1 MSQYTIN
8 PPANYNQ
15 DYLGISPESSTSN
28 YLPSMKELSNYL
40 PSMEDV
46 SNYLPSMKGLSNYF
60 FPPSPTSTKIDS
72 ASPGFNY
79 FSPEYAKLKPFTTWD
94 TDPEIQ
100 NITSEAIRPNY
111 EGPTFKTDIKE
122 GLSGLGINNW
132 QDGLNA
138 VSGLA
143 SLYSIYSGSQA
154 NDRAQEAFNM
164 QKAAYNRSVQKDK
177 DFATNLNKSGLG
189 TYSAG
194 A

>member
-15 DYLGISPESSTSN
+15 DYLGGSPESSISN

-40 PSMEDV
+40 PSMKDV

-60 FPPSPTSTKIDS
+60 LPPSPTSTKIDL
-72 ASPGFNY
+72 ASLGIDPSKYGDV
-79 FSPEYAKLKPFTTWD
+79 KPFTRKY
-94 TDPEIQ
+94 TDLP
-100 NITSEAIRPNY
+100 NFVSESVEPNY
-111 EGPTFKTDIKE
+111 EGSTFKTDIKE

-138 VSGLA
+138 LSGLS

-177 DFATNLNKSGLG
+177 DFATNVNKSGLG

>member
-15 DYLGISPESSTSN
+15 DYLGISPESSTFNYLPSMKGLSN
-28 YLPSMKELSNYL
+28 YLPSMK
-40 PSMEDV
+40 DV

-60 FPPSPTSTKIDS
+60 SPPSPTSTKIDL
-72 ASPGFNY
+72 ASLGLDT
-79 FSPEYAKLKPFTTWD
+79 SKYAKLKPFTPN
-94 TDPEIQ
+94 PELQ
-100 NITSEAIRPNY
+100 NIVSESVVPNY
-111 EGPTFKTDIKE
+111 EGPTFKPNIKE